1 MAGMPAD
8 ILMMLIAKLND
19 ADEAIEIAKRDDP
32 TLDAVQRAMQE
43 CRAVFAPEKSATFD
57 AKDASAALERALKLL
72 QQSHGEKVTV
82 AKDRVRKAIAVLGPL
97 MTKRAEFRI

>member
-43 CRAVFAPEKSATFD
+43 CRAVFAPAKSATFD
-57 AKDASAALERALKLL
+57 AKDALAALERALKLL
-72 QQSHGEKVTV
+72 QQSHGEKITV

-97 MTKRAEFRI
+97 ITERA